1 MPAMLIDRTGNVFG
15 DWTVL
20 SFFKREKNVNYW
32 LCKCSCGT
40 TKTVNFN
47 SLYKNK
53 STSCGCK
60 TIEKR
65 SAKLTKH
72 GMAGT
77 PTYKSWHAML
87 QRSQGKGGHES
98 YVKRDISV
106 CDDWIKFENF
116 LRDMGKRPNGKTLD
130 RIDNTK
136 GYYKEN
142 CRWATPSEQQ
152 NNMRSNALIDVF
164 GERMTITQASRLYNI
179 GISCL
184 RHRLRKGIEPN
195 LAVTLRKN

>member
-1 MPAMLIDRTGNVFG
+1 MPATLIDRTGNVFG
-15 DWTVL
+15 EWTVL
-20 SFFKREKNVNYW
+20 SFVKREKNTNYW
-32 LCKCSCGT
+32 LCKCSCGN
-40 TKTVNFN
+40 TKTVIFN
-47 SLYKNK
+47 SLQKQK

-60 TIEKR
+60 AIAKR
-65 SAKLTKH
+65 SKKLTKH

-98 YVKRDISV
+98 YVERNITV
-106 CDDWIKFENF
+106 CPDWIKFENF
-116 LRDMGKRPNGKTLD
+116 LSDMGVRPDGKTLD

-136 GYYKEN
+136 GYYKDN

-152 NNMRSNALIDVF
+152 NNMKSNAFIYVF
-164 GERMTITQASRLYNI
+164 GERMTITRASKLYSI

-184 RHRLRKGIEPN
+184 RHRLRKGMNPD
-195 LAVTLRKN
+195 LAVTMEKK